1 MENKL
6 KIRDGKINFRCK
18 SDLCQHTCCGSFA
31 GISSELTNVDNWIE
45 IAERMITHENCIGTI
60 FFNSLNSYISNPVA
74 EERQLSLNKKKEWK
88 KTANIDIFSCSFLDD
103 GIVESILEQS
113 FGEDLQINLVARG
126 SKHKHNIRYL
136 EKYNSNLETQ
146 KLWKQNI

>member
-1 MENKL
+1 MCKCINKKGVCYGKQI
-6 KIRDGKINFRCK
+6 KICDGKINFRCK
-18 SDLCQHTCCGSFA
+18 SDLCQHTCCGPFA
-31 GISSELTNVDNWIE
+31 GISSELANVDNWIE

-74 EERQLSLNKKKEWK
+74 
-88 KTANIDIFSCSFLDD
+88 
-103 GIVESILEQS
+103 
-113 FGEDLQINLVARG
+113 RG